1 MIAIAVVSAVYDQ
14 DLIRPTSNNNID
26 LVSSIKNPRATYSV
40 IALLCVFI
48 ACFALSW
55 GPIGWLYPA
64 EIYPQMI
71 RANAMGVTTS
81 CSYLFN
87 LLISL
92 VTPVMFSHVGWK
104 TYIFFSCMCLV
115 SAISVQLFYP
125 ETKGCSLEEIQLI
138 FSGALVDQRADAHHP
153 STAAEALIQLEQIKH
168 QQQRERLAQQDV
180 LDLPFEWTIP
190 PSSPQ
195 TNSSVRELRSHHSD
209 IESSSHTSHVN

>member
-1 MIAIAVVSAVYDQ
+1 MCLCMIAIAVVSAVYDQ
-14 DLIRPTSNNNID
+14 DLIRPTSDNNID
-26 LVSSIKNPRATYSV
+26 LISNIKNPRATYSV

-92 VTPVMFSHVGWK
+92 VTPVMFSQVGWK

-125 ETKGCSLEEIQLI
+125 ETKVKLNIITKL
-138 FSGALVDQRADAHHP
+138 
-153 STAAEALIQLEQIKH
+153 
-168 QQQRERLAQQDV
+168 
-180 LDLPFEWTIP
+180 
-190 PSSPQ
+190 
-195 TNSSVRELRSHHSD
+195 
-209 IESSSHTSHVN
+209 

>member
-1 MIAIAVVSAVYDQ
+1 M
-14 DLIRPTSNNNID
+14 
-26 LVSSIKNPRATYSV
+26 
-40 IALLCVFI
+40 
-48 ACFALSW
+48 
-55 GPIGWLYPA
+55 
-64 EIYPQMI
+64 
-71 RANAMGVTTS
+71 
-81 CSYLFN
+81 
-87 LLISL
+87 
-92 VTPVMFSHVGWK
+92 
-104 TYIFFSCMCLV
+104 
-115 SAISVQLFYP
+115 
-125 ETKGCSLEEIQLI
+125 EEIQLI